1 MPQSTYQDHYWGTP
15 RRIAQR
21 PREYPFR
28 MNGDVATYV
37 YESTYAV
44 DIGRFTP
51 TAAGTVDPENAAA
64 YLLEETKP
72 EIEQGRIATF
82 RRTYSTVPTTQIT
95 YSSREVTKPLPS
107 AVGITGQPS
116 IDYVA
121 LEYPGVDVGLAF
133 PYLGGT
139 WVANKVYSRLPTTH
153 VRTGPTGGTFTLT
166 YRGSTTAALA
176 HNAANATINTAI
188 NGLATVITDGL
199 TFSASNNLLA
209 AAPATPQVALTI
221 TAGSTSFRV
230 TMNAGSLT
238 PAGASTAF
246 TSIQSP
252 TLQVCSVALRAI
264 VTAHG
269 FNAAN
274 PLSVIISTN
283 SNHALLAPSTMWSVV
298 DANTIAFFVN
308 PSAGI
313 SLGQYLRD
321 YTPGIQRVRTKNTQN
336 FYLPGVTP
344 GIATPGDIPIPTI
357 LQNDISFLTTALST
371 LSGYQAYSAGELD
384 KWRSGAIYTQAT
396 VEIDMATL

>member
-1 MPQSTYQDHYWGTP
+1 MPQATYQDLYWGTP

-28 MNGDVATYV
+28 FNGDVATYI

-72 EIEQGRIATF
+72 EIQQGRIATF
-82 RRTYSTVPTTQIT
+82 RRTYSTVPTTQIVT
-95 YSSREVTKPLPS
+95 STQQITKPLPS
-107 AVGITGQPS
+107 ALGITGLGS
-116 IDYVA
+116 VNYVA
-121 LEYPGVDVGLAF
+121 QEYPGQADGLAF
-133 PYLGGT
+133 AYLGGT
-139 WVANKVYSRLPTTH
+139 WVANKVYTRLPTTG

-176 HNAANATINTAI
+176 HNASDATITTAI

-199 TFSASNNLLA
+199 TFSAFNNLLLG
-209 AAPATPQVALTI
+209 APQTPQVALTI
-221 TAGSTSFRV
+221 TVGSTSFRV

-238 PAGASTAF
+238 PAGASTSF

-252 TLQVCSVALRAI
+252 TLQYCFVALRATI
-264 VTAHG
+264 TAHG

-274 PLSVIISTN
+274 PLSVITGTT
-283 SNHALLAPSTMWSVV
+283 HALLAPTTMWSVI
-298 DANTIAFFVN
+298 DANTLAFHV
-308 PSAGI
+308 SLAAAA

-321 YTPGIQRVRTKNTQN
+321 YTPGIQRVRTKITQR
-336 FYLPGVTP
+336 FYLPGVTS
-344 GIATPGDIPIPTI
+344 GIATADDIPVPSI
-357 LQNDISFLTTALST
+357 LQNDIAFLTTSLSN
-371 LSGYQAYSAGELD
+371 LSGYEAYSASELE
-384 KWRSGAIYTQAT
+384 KWRGGAIYSQST
-396 VEIDMATL
+396 VEINMATL

>member
-44 DIGRFTP
+44 DIDRFTP

-95 YSSREVTKPLPS
+95 YSSREITKPLPS
-107 AVGITGQPS
+107 AVGITGQAT
-116 IDYVA
+116 IDYVQ
-121 LEYPGVDVGLAF
+121 LEYPGLNIGFAY

-139 WVANKVYSRLPTTH
+139 WVNNKIYTRRPATAVSTPA
-153 VRTGPTGGTFTLT
+153 TGGTFTLT
-166 YRGSTTAALA
+166 YRGNTTAALA
-176 HNAANATINTAI
+176 FNATNATINAAV
-188 NGLATVITDGL
+188 NALASVIADGL
-199 TFSASNNLLA
+199 TVSVNNTLTAATCDLA
-209 AAPATPQVALTI
+209 INFTV
-221 TAGSTSFRV
+221 GSTSFRV
-230 TMNAGSLT
+230 TMNAASLT

-246 TSIQSP
+246 TLILSPIQQAAY
-252 TLQVCSVALRAI
+252 LALRAT

-274 PLSVIISTN
+274 PLLVSISDF
-283 SNHALLAPSTMWSVV
+283 SYFQLLPPSTMWSVV
-298 DANTIAFFVN
+298 DANTVAFF
-308 PSAGI
+308 SLIRAGG
-313 SLGQYLRD
+313 SFGQYLRD

-357 LQNDISFLTTALST
+357 LQNDISFLSNALST